1 MPLFMSNESDTSLTP
16 YMLIAGPILLMG
28 AFILWPAADYVGTR
42 GTDSLAQEADTLM
55 PLLIAASLGTMVMF
69 GGLYLLNSEMMANAD
84 GMNKQ
89 LLTVGSM
96 LIIASLVAFIMGM
109 GSNVSVINAENTDID
124 AVDPVGTYETEA
136 DQKDSQQNYF
146 DAGSTAWQMSPV
158 TWGLAMIIIGF
169 VAFSSQR
176 PEGAMGFVLPSL
188 MAVGTAFLAAPIL
201 NEPSFFNLMFPV
213 VMIFHIIIGGLL
225 LSGNLAVPGSE

>member
-1 MPLFMSNESDTSLTP
+1 MSNESDTSLTP

-89 LLTVGSM
+89 LLTVGS
-96 LIIASLVAFIMGM
+96 
-109 GSNVSVINAENTDID
+109 
-124 AVDPVGTYETEA
+124 
-136 DQKDSQQNYF
+136 
-146 DAGSTAWQMSPV
+146 
-158 TWGLAMIIIGF
+158 
-169 VAFSSQR
+169 
-176 PEGAMGFVLPSL
+176 
-188 MAVGTAFLAAPIL
+188 IL
-201 NEPSFFNLMFPV
+201 RGVF
-213 VMIFHIIIGGLL
+213 
-225 LSGNLAVPGSE
+225 

>member
-1 MPLFMSNESDTSLTP
+1 
-16 YMLIAGPILLMG
+16 MLIGGPILLLG
-28 AFILWPAADYVGTR
+28 AFILWPAADYIGIR
-42 GTDSLAQEADTLM
+42 GTESLVDEADSLM
-55 PLLIAASLGTMVMF
+55 PLLIVATLGTMLMF
-69 GGLYLLNSEMMANAD
+69 GGLYLLNSEMMANAN

-96 LIIASLVAFIMGM
+96 LIIATLVAFIMGM
-109 GSNVSVINAENTDID
+109 GSNVNVINAENTDID
-124 AVDPVGTYETEA
+124 AVNAEQTWLSAA
-136 DQKDSQQNYF
+136 DQDESQQNFF
-146 DAGSTAWQMSPV
+146 DAGSTAWALSPV

-176 PEGAMGFVLPSL
+176 PEGAMGFVLPSM
-188 MAVGTAFLAAPIL
+188 MALGTAFLAAPII